1 MDSGIHSNLL
11 IFVCLLISHNIF
23 HMHDVIIYI
32 ITAIIRVQLMKP
44 APGASQQ
51 SYRSLEF
58 ATSLILHLL
67 VTNYSDEQHSSE
79 LSQPVRLPPFVSDCL
94 QAKCRDLNLGYII
107 PLLKDLLKISQTNMS
122 RERSATKSGALMVH
136 STSSGNETTLSR
148 VGYVL
153 LLN

>member
-11 IFVCLLISHNIF
+11 VFVCLLISHNIF
-23 HMHDVIIYI
+23 HLHDVIIYI
-32 ITAIIRVQLMKP
+32 ITAIIRVQLMRP

-67 VTNYSDEQHSSE
+67 VTNYSDGQHSSE
-79 LSQPVRLPPFVSDCL
+79 LGQPVRLPPFVSDCL
-94 QAKCRDLNLGYII
+94 QAKCRDLNLDYII

-122 RERSATKSGALMVH
+122 RERSGTKSGSLLVH
-136 STSSGNETTLSR
+136 STSSGNETTLNR
-148 VGYVL
+148 VSH
-153 LLN
+153 